1 MFGIK
6 TKKDKRIEELETQLS
21 SIYFKQPRI
30 ITTHG
35 NVIVLG
41 AGQVL
46 EIGMSP
52 EYAKRMI
59 AQKLIDEAINYI
71 TYDLEDYCGKMMF
84 KGYIRIVTYGADKGN
99 A

>member
-1 MFGIK
+1 MFGIQ
-6 TKKDKRIEELETQLS
+6 TKKDKRIKELETQLS
-21 SIYFKQPRI
+21 SVYFKQPHI

-46 EIGMSP
+46 ENGMPP

-71 TYDLEDYCGKMMF
+71 TYDLEDYCGKMIL
-84 KGYIRIVTYGADKGN
+84 KGYIRVVTYGADKGSV
-99 A
+99 